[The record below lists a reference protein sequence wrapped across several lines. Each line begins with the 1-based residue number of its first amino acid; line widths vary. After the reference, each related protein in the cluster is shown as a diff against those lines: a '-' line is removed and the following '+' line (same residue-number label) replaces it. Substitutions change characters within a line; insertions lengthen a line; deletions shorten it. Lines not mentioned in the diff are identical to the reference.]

1 MADIKQI
8 PGPKILLMGDSGT
21 GKTHAIRTLVEAGI
35 TPFVIFT
42 EPGMETLGDLP
53 DGSWHYKYIPP
64 ATQGWDAIRD
74 MASKVNQLSF
84 ENLTKV
90 QDMNRTKYSGL
101 MQVIA
106 ACNDFSCDCH
116 GQHFGDVSKWNTDRA
131 LVVDSL
137 SGLSDMAMSHTVGGK
152 PVRSPSDW
160 GVAQNMIRMLLIP
173 LTTATQ
179 CTFILTGHLARE
191 YNEVTGGTSVMV
203 STLGQK
209 LAPDIP
215 RMFSDVINTVRLGSE
230 FTWDTSS
237 GVMAVKARN
246 VPIAQK
252 LPPSFVPLMIE
263 WKRKG
268 GQIQPT
274 IPVQ

>member
-1 MADIKQI
+1 MSEVKAM
-8 PGPKILLMGDSGT
+8 PGPKVLLMGDSGT
-21 GKTHAIRTLVEAGI
+21 GKTYALRTLVEAGI

-53 DGSWHYKYIPP
+53 DGSWHYKYVAP
-64 ATQGWDAIRD
+64 ATQGWEAIRE
-74 MASKVNQLSF
+74 MADKVNKLSF

-90 QDMNRTKYSGL
+90 QDINRTKYAGL

-106 ACNDFSCDCH
+106 ACNDFTCDCH
-116 GQHFGDVSKWNTDRA
+116 GASFGDVSKWNTDRA
-131 LVVDSL
+131 LVMDSL

-160 GVAQNMIRMLLIP
+160 GVAQNMIRMLLLP

-179 CTFILTGHLARE
+179 CTFILIGHLARE
-191 YNEVTGGTSVMV
+191 YNEVTGGTTVTV

-215 RMFSDVINTVRLGSE
+215 RMFSDVINSVRLGTD

-237 GVMAVKARN
+237 GTMAVKARN
-246 VPIAQK
+246 VPISQK
-252 LPPSFVPLMIE
+252 LPPSFVPLIKE
-263 WKRKG
+263 WQRKG
-268 GQIQPT
+268 GLITPT
-274 IPVQ
+274 AKS